1 MLGLAVGLPL
11 VPPLLLRGAVLRW
24 LVARETASL
33 CGAIRVEG
41 GSLGWLVVPD
51 LLLGR
56 PFAVDL
62 RGLRVAGPDGG
73 EVLAAEHLS
82 ADVDV
87 ARNPW
92 RIVVARA
99 LVSRGRW
106 RLSVDDT
113 NGGFLGVFRAV
124 PAGATRA
131 ACLAP
136 APRRRGPRPPPS
148 TGASLV
154 VRDARLEEI
163 DVELD
168 FPVWGLALPRVRAIG
183 SLALGTPGGEG
194 FTFDVRD
201 ATAPGGRLRAGPG
214 GAHAT
219 VATTT
224 ALFDDV
230 LISHVGVSPAEPS
243 DLVLAVAHAD
253 TGRSRLA
260 GKAVFENVFARH
272 GRRGERN
279 PPGLALDARWERLTD
294 AAARLEAPWLPREA
308 LGEILDGTMTARVRG
323 PFRALT
329 GALSIEGPRAGI
341 EATVER
347 GERATLDV
355 RASGLALGPFLADSL
370 EPLLAGRVT
379 GRLRA
384 ALELG
389 AGLAA
394 VDLEIPAADVTLMRA
409 AKAPEPRRLV
419 FRVGPRAPG
428 THAARADDDTLELG
442 LTSARLFQRTL
453 QLEGLSA
460 HWGDLSAR
468 GALALSLPPPV
479 EGAPAPPGRVDAS
492 VTLAVASLARWV
504 RPETASGQLLARATV
519 SGPLDHLRAR
529 LSFAPSTKATILGER
544 FRAPAPVTATLD
556 DGRSLTL
563 AGLVLTRVGGGRLEA
578 RGRAV
583 RAGPLSGELR
593 LTAYP
598 LGALPGLTTVA
609 LPAALGPGRDTSL
622 GDALG
627 GTLDAALTVTGS
639 SSRPA
644 FSGTLALAGVSLSG
658 RRLGDGHL
666 KARARGLTVALEGTL
681 GPALAL
687 DVGATLRPDGVT
699 ADGNLALVHF
709 ALGPWLPPAL
719 ADLDVA
725 ITGHARVAVTPR
737 RPLRTQLDV
746 RAVGAGGD
754 LALRGSTSGDE
765 AEAAAR
771 GRVELGG
778 LRALWGSVLAA
789 ADGAVDVDLA
799 TAPRA
804 PLTGTIVVARA
815 LALRPNG
822 WPLALGVAEGSRLAV
837 DGTRVHLPGVTLTA
851 PGARVALA
859 GDVKVDLA
867 APERSDLALT
877 ATGRLDAG
885 TLARQARLPWLSS
898 AAGTIAVDARA
909 TGQAQAPVATGTA
922 RLDALELRPR
932 SATWPALKLDGLIE
946 ASDHRLLTR
955 GLHVEA
961 VGDAVAQGA
970 VVVGAAD
977 APAVVDIASAWPLRV
992 RAVDVPLSAHGLRV
1006 GNARSAFAIGALDLR
1021 LRLTGDPARELVLAG
1036 DVGVARARVDPFI
1049 HKKTASGPARPWFE
1063 ALPPRL
1069 TLDLTVHGPND
1080 ALVVAVPVLPDL
1092 DLGFDCRVSGNA
1104 RGGSISGRLR
1114 GRGLY
1119 SRLLLSMFGPAGARQ
1134 CRVLKE

>member
-1 MLGLAVGLPL
+1 MLSLAVGLPL
-11 VPPLLLRGAVLRW
+11 VPPLLLRGALLRW

-41 GSLGWLVVPD
+41 GGLGWLVVPD

-56 PFAVDL
+56 PFAVEL

-73 EVLAAEHLS
+73 EVLSAEDIS
-82 ADVDV
+82 AEIDV

-92 RIVVARA
+92 RIVVAPA
-99 LVSRGRW
+99 LVSHGRW
-106 RLSVDDT
+106 RLSVDGTDA
-113 NGGFLGVFRAV
+113 GFLGAFRAV

-136 APRRRGPRPPPS
+136 APRRGGPRPLPS

-168 FPVWGLALPRVRAIG
+168 FPVWGLALPRVRATG
-183 SLALGTPGGEG
+183 SLAVGTPGGVG

-230 LISHVGVSPAEPS
+230 VISHVGVSPDEPS

-260 GKAVFENVFARH
+260 GTAAFENVFARH

-323 PFRALT
+323 PFLALT

-355 RASGLALGPFLADSL
+355 RASGLALAPFLADSL
-370 EPLLAGRVT
+370 EPLLDGRVT

-384 ALELG
+384 ALELR

-394 VDLEIPAADVTLMRA
+394 VDLEIPAADITLARA
-409 AKAPEPRRLV
+409 GEAPEPRRLA
-419 FRVGPRAPG
+419 FRVGPPAPG
-428 THAARADDDTLELG
+428 ARAARADDDTLELG
-442 LTSARLFQRTL
+442 LTSARLLQRTL
-453 QLEGLSA
+453 RLEGLSA
-460 HWGDLSAR
+460 RWGDLSAR
-468 GALALSLPPPV
+468 GALALSLPPRA

-504 RPETASGQLLARATV
+504 PPATASGQLAARVTV

-529 LSFAPSTKATILGER
+529 LSFAPSTTATILGER

-556 DGRSLTL
+556 DGRALTL
-563 AGLVLTRVGGGRLEA
+563 ARLVLTRVGGGKLEA
-578 RGRAV
+578 RGRAE
-583 RAGPLSGELR
+583 RAGQLSGELR

-609 LPAALGPGRDTSL
+609 LPAALGAGHATSL

-627 GTLDAALTVTGS
+627 GTLDAAVTVTGS

-644 FSGTLALAGVSLSG
+644 FAGTLALAGASLSG
-658 RRLGDGHL
+658 RRLGDGHF
-666 KARARGLTVALEGTL
+666 KARARGWTLALEGTL
-681 GPALAL
+681 GPALTL
-687 DVGATLRPDGVT
+687 EVGATRRPDGVT
-699 ADGNLALVHF
+699 ADGNLALAGF

-725 ITGHARVAVTPR
+725 ISGHARVAVTPH
-737 RPLRTQLDV
+737 RPLRTHLDV

-778 LRALWGSVLAA
+778 LHALWGNVLAA

-804 PLTGTIVVARA
+804 PLAGTIVVARA
-815 LALRPNG
+815 LALRPKG

-837 DGTRVHLPGVTLTA
+837 DGTHVHVPGLALTA

-859 GDVKVDLA
+859 GDVNVDLA

-877 ATGRLDAG
+877 ATARLDAG
-885 TLARQARLPWLSS
+885 AIARQARLPWLSS

-909 TGQAQAPVATGTA
+909 TGPARAPVATGAA

-932 SATWPALKLDGLIE
+932 SATWPALKLDGLVE
-946 ASDHRLLTR
+946 ASGHDLLTR
-955 GLHVEA
+955 ALRVEA
-961 VGDAVAQGA
+961 MGDAVAQGA
-970 VVVGAAD
+970 VVLGAAD
-977 APAVVDIASAWPLRV
+977 APAVLDIASAWPLRV
-992 RAVDVPLSAHGLRV
+992 GAVDVPLSAHGLRV
-1006 GNARSAFAIGALDLR
+1006 GNARSAFTIGALDLR

-1036 DVGVARARVDPFI
+1036 DVGVSRARVDPFV

-1069 TLDLTVHGPND
+1069 TLDLTVHGPAD
-1080 ALVVAVPVLPDL
+1080 ALVVAVPVLPDV
-1092 DLGFDCRVSGNA
+1092 DLGFHCRVSGNA
-1104 RGGSISGRLR
+1104 RAGSISGQLR

-1119 SRLLLSMFGPAGARQ
+1119 SRLLLALFGPAGARQ